1 MPRKAMRSNWG
12 SVTEIEKNKRYRI
25 RYWSETSKG
34 YRRASETVRGTKR
47 QAYDRLAELRLN
59 HSEDAPAPTLG
70 QVWDMWVIPRLEE
83 RLAIGDLAA
92 STIDAYKRTW
102 RLVFTDHR
110 RDKTPVNTVRPL
122 VVQSWF
128 DEMTITHARDAK
140 VILRLIYSECELR
153 DICSA
158 DIARRPYHMPKNGQK
173 RENGIWTL
181 DELHKLYGSIRGT
194 YLEAWFIAA
203 AFGGARVGETLAIR
217 NEEVELVEFN
227 GVPVAIIPITRQMTQ
242 SHGVSSR
249 LKTTQSVHASVI
261 PGPLGARLYEL
272 VQASEDEWIL
282 QGTDEEPMTQK
293 RLFHVW
299 QALVKKVDGVPYRPA
314 SRLRNSWQ
322 TFTHWELGVEREK
335 IERMMGHKGTSVT
348 EVHYDKP
355 EAEMLAKT
363 IAVAYKAHPYA
374 DNWDELGQK

>member
-1 MPRKAMRSNWG
+1 
-12 SVTEIEKNKRYRI
+12 VTEIEKNKRYRI
-25 RYWSETSKG
+25 RYWAETSQG

-70 QVWDMWVIPRLEE
+70 QVWDMWVLPRLEE
-83 RLAIGDLAA
+83 RRVSGDLSA

-110 RDKTPVNTVRPL
+110 RDKNPVNTVRPL

-128 DEMTITHARDAK
+128 DEMTISHARNAK

-173 RENGIWTL
+173 RENGIWAL

-194 YLEAWFIAA
+194 YFEAWVIAA

-217 NEEVELVEFN
+217 NEEVELVEFD

-242 SHGVSSR
+242 SHGLSSR
-249 LKTTQSVHASVI
+249 LKTTQSVHASVV

-282 QGTDEEPMTQK
+282 QGSDEEPMTQK
-293 RLFHVW
+293 RMFHVW
-299 QALVKKVDGVPYRPA
+299 QALVKQVGGVPYRPV

-322 TFTHWELGVEREK
+322 TFTHWKLGVEREK

-348 EVHYDKP
+348 EIHYDKP

-374 DNWDELGQK
+374 DNWDELGLK

>member
-1 MPRKAMRSNWG
+1 MPRKPMRSNWG

-59 HSEDAPAPTLG
+59 HSEDAPAPTLT
-70 QVWDMWVIPRLEE
+70 QVWDMWVLPRLEE
-83 RLAIGDLAA
+83 RYAA
-92 STIDAYKRTW
+92 HEVSYSTYANYTRTW
-102 RLVFTDHR
+102 RLVFAESKYGR
-110 RDKTPVNTVRPL
+110 IPVDALRPITL
-122 VVQSWF
+122 QEWF
-128 DEMTITHARDAK
+128 DGMTASQALFSRI
-140 VILRLIYSECELR
+140 ILRMIYAECELR
-153 DICSA
+153 DICSD
-158 DIARRPYHMPKNGQK
+158 DIARRPYHMPKNGSK

-181 DELHKLYGSIRGT
+181 DELHKLYGVIRGT

-217 NEEVELVEFN
+217 NDEVELVEFDD
-227 GVPVAIIPITRQMTQ
+227 VPVAIIPITRQMTQ
-242 SHGVSSR
+242 KHGVSSR
-249 LKTTQSVHASVI
+249 LKTTQSVHASVV

-272 VQASEDEWIL
+272 IQASEDEWIL
-282 QGTDEEPMTQK
+282 QGPDDMPMTQG
-293 RLFHVW
+293 RLFSIWRPIVN
-299 QALVKKVDGVPYRPA
+299 KVDGVPYRPV

-348 EVHYDKP
+348 EIHYDKP
-355 EAEMLAKT
+355 EAEMLAK
-363 IAVAYKAHPYA
+363 AAAEAYKLHPYA
-374 DNWDELGQK
+374 DNWDELGRK

>member
-70 QVWDMWVIPRLEE
+70 QVWDMWVLPRLEE
-83 RLAIGDLAA
+83 RLAAGDL
-92 STIDAYKRTW
+92 SETTIDAYKRTW

-110 RDKTPVNTVRPL
+110 RDKNPVNTVRPL

-128 DEMTITHARDAK
+128 DEMTISHARNAK

-217 NEEVELVEFN
+217 NEEVELVEFD
-227 GVPVAIIPITRQMTQ
+227 GVPVAIIVAVKYL
-242 SHGVSSR
+242 HC
-249 LKTTQSVHASVI
+249 
-261 PGPLGARLYEL
+261 LY
-272 VQASEDEWIL
+272 
-282 QGTDEEPMTQK
+282 
-293 RLFHVW
+293 
-299 QALVKKVDGVPYRPA
+299 
-314 SRLRNSWQ
+314 
-322 TFTHWELGVEREK
+322 
-335 IERMMGHKGTSVT
+335 
-348 EVHYDKP
+348 
-355 EAEMLAKT
+355 
-363 IAVAYKAHPYA
+363 AY
-374 DNWDELGQK
+374 

>member
-34 YRRASETVRGTKR
+34 YRRASETVRG

-59 HSEDAPAPTLG
+59 HSEDAPAPTLA
-70 QVWDMWVIPRLEE
+70 QVWSMWVLPRLEE
-83 RLAIGDLAA
+83 RRVSGDLSAA
-92 STIDAYKRTW
+92 TIDAYKRTW
-102 RLVFTDHR
+102 RLVFIDHR
-110 RDKTPVNTVRPL
+110 RDKNPVNTVRPL

-128 DEMTITHARDAK
+128 DEMTISHARNAK

-153 DICSA
+153 DVCSA
-158 DIARRPYHMPKNGQK
+158 DIARRPYHMPKNGPK

-181 DELHKLYGSIRGT
+181 DELHKLYAAICGT
-194 YLEAWFIAA
+194 YLEAWYIAA

-217 NEEVELVEFN
+217 NDEVELVE
-227 GVPVAIIPITRQMTQ
+227 GVPVAIIPITKQMTQ
-242 SHGVSSR
+242 KHGVTSR
-249 LKTTQSVHASVI
+249 LKTTQSVHASVV

-272 VQASEDEWIL
+272 AQASDDEWIL
-282 QGTDEEPMTQK
+282 QGPRDRPITQQ
-293 RLFHVW
+293 RLLDVW
-299 QALVKKVDGVPYRPA
+299 RPLVEQVDGAPYRPV

-348 EVHYDKP
+348 EIHYDKP

-374 DNWDELGQK
+374 DNWDELGRK